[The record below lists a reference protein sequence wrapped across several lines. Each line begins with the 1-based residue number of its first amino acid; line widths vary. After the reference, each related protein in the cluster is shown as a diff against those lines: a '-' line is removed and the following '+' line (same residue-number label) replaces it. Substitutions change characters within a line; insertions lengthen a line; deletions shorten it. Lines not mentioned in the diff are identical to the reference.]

1 LREATTASAIPPEA
15 GFDRLCEELSRRAPG
30 EWELYRKSGESLDLQ
45 ATAAARV
52 TIARREEGWAA
63 RWWERGAPL
72 FASGSSPENLERAL
86 AEVSR
91 IQTSK
96 EPSPAWPTAKSPERK
111 THGAIEPP
119 PDLFE
124 ELQRQV
130 AAESR
135 GEARLQ
141 RLTLRRGAS
150 AERIVNGRGL
160 DVFLG
165 GELLDGHAFA
175 IGRKGS
181 RACEA
186 SVVFRWDQGPDLE
199 SLARRLAD
207 RATLPLSDKPA
218 PMDRGEWL
226 LEPSVGAALLSG
238 LTPLFCR
245 DALPKWVHRAEL
257 FAPLVRIADDASAD
271 ALYDGEGTQTRRV
284 AVVEGGTLAARLHDL
299 LSARRA
305 GAPPTGHGVRTSYR
319 VPPAPGPRRIFLE
332 ADAPVPP
339 RELLSRVRRGL
350 FASALTAAA
359 RLDFERDRY
368 EAEFTGIAVIGGRAQ
383 GPVAGARARGRISQ
397 LLRRISG
404 LSTDRQFFPMPY
416 PAGAP
421 TLLVER
427 VDFD

>member
-1 LREATTASAIPPEA
+1 MNDP

-30 EWELYRKSGESLDLQ
+30 DWELYRKTGESLDLE
-45 ATAAARV
+45 ATAAGRA

-63 RWWERGAPL
+63 RWWEGGAPR
-72 FASGSSPENLERAL
+72 FACGSSPENLERAL

-91 IQTSK
+91 VATAG
-96 EPSPAWPTAKSPERK
+96 EPPPSWPAAKSPPRN
-111 THGAIEPP
+111 TSGPVEPP
-119 PDLFE
+119 PELFE

-130 AAESR
+130 SAESR
-135 GEARLQ
+135 GEALLQ
-141 RLTLRRGAS
+141 RLALRRGAS
-150 AERIVNGRGL
+150 AERVVNGRGL
-160 DVFLG
+160 DVSFS

-186 SVVFRWDQGPDLE
+186 RVVFRWDQGPDLE

-207 RATLPLSDKPA
+207 RATLPLCDKPT
-218 PMDRGEWL
+218 PVDRGEWL

-238 LTPLFCR
+238 MAPLFCE
-245 DALPKWVHRAEL
+245 DALPRWVHRAEL
-257 FAPLVRIADDASAD
+257 FAPGVTIADDASAD

-284 AVVEGGTLAARLHDL
+284 SIVEGGTLAARLQDL
-299 LSARRA
+299 RSARR
-305 GAPPTGHGVRTSYR
+305 GGVEPTGHGVRPSFR
-319 VPPAPGPRRIFLE
+319 LPPAPGPRRIFFE
-332 ADAPVPP
+332 TDEPAPQ
-339 RELLSRVRRGL
+339 RDLLARVRRGL
-350 FASALTAAA
+350 FASALTAPA
-359 RLDFERDRY
+359 RFDFEHDRY
-368 EAEFTGIAVIGGRAQ
+368 EVEFTGIAVVGGRAQ

-397 LLRRISG
+397 LLRRIAG

-427 VDFD
+427 ADFD